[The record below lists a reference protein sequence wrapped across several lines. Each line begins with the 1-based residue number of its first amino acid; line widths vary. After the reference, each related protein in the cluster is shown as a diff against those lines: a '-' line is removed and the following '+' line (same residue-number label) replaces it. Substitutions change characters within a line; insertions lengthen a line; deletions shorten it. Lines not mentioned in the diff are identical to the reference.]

1 MALLSTLS
9 GNKLVVWFPVQLPEL
24 CVPVWHFR
32 TGSVPELH
40 SSDIEMHRTLAEW
53 PGILLMI
60 PFTNICLS
68 VIPRN
73 IFKWSWCF
81 ILTSISMCSEWHS
94 TQGCCEQAWNA
105 GNHISAVGDWWLT
118 TGVQP
123 QWSQGFS
130 KGRRLRRSGYDRIK
144 DIKNDQIRIA
154 QWENSAE
161 KRGWITWFMWKAN
174 KIPK

>member
-1 MALLSTLS
+1 MDNQRVDVKFTWLCCPPYQEINL
-9 GNKLVVWFPVQLPEL
+9 WFPVQLPEL

-53 PGILLMI
+53 PGTLLMI

-123 QWSQGFS
+123 QWSQGTYMTT
-130 KGRRLRRSGYDRIK
+130 GRKPLLLSGCWLEASVSFYV
-144 DIKNDQIRIA
+144 
-154 QWENSAE
+154 
-161 KRGWITWFMWKAN
+161 GFH
-174 KIPK
+174 